1 MDKKEILKT
10 LQSAE
15 ELYVIMSA
23 CTKMP
28 FVFCDPETCDDE
40 VFLYESEEDI
50 KREAKRFLDEKQPVQ
65 IAKIENKTFL
75 AFYGS
80 LYTMGVNC
88 IVLNG
93 YMENEARVQLT
104 EFVKKPGSNDP
115 EKTPWIENPGFHLTS
130 LYFMQE
136 VRRQKLTE
144 IPEDLKELLNEIQ
157 VNYERGTFLVV
168 YSDKE
173 GVPLVKLPNEDTYQ
187 PIFTDLYEF
196 KKFNGNNQFKAAAV
210 AATKIPNML
219 AKEAKGVIVNP
230 FGVGFQIP
238 IMKKQ
243 EQ

>member
-50 KREAKRFLDEKQPVQ
+50 KREAKRFLDAKQPVQ
-65 IAKIENKTFL
+65 IAKIENKTFV

>member
-136 VRRQKLTE
+136 VRRQKLTD

>member
-1 MDKKEILKT
+1 MDKREVFKT
-10 LQSAE
+10 LQTAK

-40 VFLYESEEDI
+40 VFLYETEDDI
-50 KREAKRFLDEKQPVQ
+50 KREAKRFLDDKQPVQ

-75 AFYGS
+75 TFYGS
-80 LYTMGVNC
+80 LFTMGVNC

-93 YMENEARVQLT
+93 YMEKEVRVQVA
-104 EFVKKPGSNDP
+104 EMVKKPGSNNP
-115 EKTPWIENPGFHLTS
+115 EKTPWIENPSFHLTA

-144 IPEDLKELLNEIQ
+144 IPEDLKEMLNEIQ
-157 VNYERGTFLVV
+157 VNYERGTFLMA
-168 YSDKE
+168 YSDQN
-173 GVPLVKLPNEDTYQ
+173 GVPLVKLPNGDAYQ

-210 AATKIPNML
+210 AATKIPNLL
-219 AKEAKGVIVNP
+219 AKEAKGVIANP

-238 IMKKQ
+238 IIKKQ